1 MCNDI
6 KSENEFSL
14 VFLSDFALLLIAN
27 TDARLF
33 YIFVLNDFSLANYLV
48 HTVQNKIRASSLN
61 LTAFFSHGLFLAG
74 CQQE

>member
-14 VFLSDFALLLIAN
+14 VFQSDFALLLIAN

-33 YIFVLNDFSLANYLV
+33 YKFVLIDFS
-48 HTVQNKIRASSLN
+48 
-61 LTAFFSHGLFLAG
+61 
-74 CQQE
+74 